1 MWKWMSCIHTKLKKK
16 IYITLKGI
24 KLPSLHQEMET
35 VDFVAWH

>member
-1 MWKWMSCIHTKLKKK
+1 MWKWMSRIHTKLQKN